1 MRPPPSPSLVDAM
14 DAYRLAFGHCVPV
27 EVTELFALRPGPLL
41 VEIRQAVALRR
52 AVPAWEKQGRLAHA
66 SPERWHELQSSAI
79 GGPGEARD

>member
-14 DAYRLAFGHCVPV
+14 DAYRLAFGHCVPA

-52 AVPAWEKQGRLAHA
+52 AVPAWEKQGKIAHA
-66 SPERWHELQSSAI
+66 SPERWHELQVGGSGRASA
-79 GGPGEARD
+79 ARP